1 MTRKEAR
8 EQAFI
13 LMFEYSFSGDSAE
26 ELFDIA
32 KEAGLDIDDEFCTR
46 AVSAAIQ
53 RVAEIDEIIG
63 KYSKGWKAERLARVT
78 LAALRLALAE
88 MLTFDDIPVSVSI
101 NEAVELIKKYATEQ
115 DAAFANG
122 ILGSYSRT
130 EKDL

>member
-46 AVSAAIQ
+46 AVSAAI
-53 RVAEIDEIIG
+53 EKIDEMIERKRKLLSECKESFCLGG
-63 KYSKGWKAERLARVT
+63 KQ
-78 LAALRLALAE
+78 
-88 MLTFDDIPVSVSI
+88 I
-101 NEAVELIKKYATEQ
+101 Q
-115 DAAFANG
+115 
-122 ILGSYSRT
+122 
-130 EKDL
+130 